1 MAIKLVQIIWAGS
14 NSYLKKTLVT
24 LTGQEF
30 RIYQYVCT
38 LDNKFPAH
46 RHKQLFH
53 ESMQNFMTRANPY
66 QSIGHLRI

>member
-1 MAIKLVQIIWAGS
+1 MAIKLCKSFGLFQIVF
-14 NSYLKKTLVT
+14 LKKTLVT